1 MYRVLFLHFVAF
13 LFIAFHTSH
22 SAMAQNLVPNGSF
35 EEYDACP
42 DWPGDF
48 HTHLH
53 HWESWRGSPDFFHAC
68 DTTLHVGTPLNLS
81 HGYQIPKTG
90 LGYGGII
97 GLLSGGQRELMGV
110 ELVNPLETG
119 QEYYVEFYWNRAFG
133 GWGHDLCDCA
143 MSHLGAL
150 FTTRSFESNSDPSP
164 ITNFAHIYDSALLV
178 DTTNWRKISGWVE
191 ADSAYT
197 HIGIGNFFDLDSAET
212 AYFNGSPNEILLK
225 TYYFIEDVCVAVNP
239 EDCNL
244 PLHTINTID
253 AALKLYPNPA
263 NDALWIETASAIK
276 SCRVYNSLGSQVLQ
290 SEKMIT
296 NRLDIRHLSSGLYII
311 HIETNTGTYKGKFLK
326 TLL

>member
-1 MYRVLFLHFVAF
+1 MYRVLFLFFCILTAVVLPAHHA
-13 LFIAFHTSH
+13 L
-22 SAMAQNLVPNGSF
+22 AQNLVPNGSF
-35 EEYDACP
+35 EEYDECP

-68 DTTLHVGTPLNLS
+68 DTTMTVGTPLNLS
-81 HGYQIPKTG
+81 HGYQVPKTG
-90 LGYGGII
+90 QGYGGII

-110 ELVNPLETG
+110 ELANPLEIG

-150 FTTRSFESNSDPSP
+150 FTTRTFESNSDPSP
-164 ITNFAHIYDSALLV
+164 NTNFAHVYDTALLV
-178 DTTNWRKISGWVE
+178 DTIGWHKISGWVV

-197 HIGIGNFFDLDSAET
+197 HIGIGNFFDLDSAEI

-225 TYYFIEDVCVAVNP
+225 TYYYIEDVCVTTNP

-244 PLHTINTID
+244 QLHTIND
-253 AALKLYPNPA
+253 FDVAPKLYPNPA
-263 NDALWIETASAIK
+263 NDAVWIETRSEIR
-276 SCRVYNSLGSQVLQ
+276 SCIVFNSFGSQVLH
-290 SEKMIT
+290 SEKVIE
-296 NRLDIRHLSSGLYII
+296 NKLDIRHLSSGLYII
-311 HIETNTGTYKGKFLK
+311 LIETNTGTYKGKFLK